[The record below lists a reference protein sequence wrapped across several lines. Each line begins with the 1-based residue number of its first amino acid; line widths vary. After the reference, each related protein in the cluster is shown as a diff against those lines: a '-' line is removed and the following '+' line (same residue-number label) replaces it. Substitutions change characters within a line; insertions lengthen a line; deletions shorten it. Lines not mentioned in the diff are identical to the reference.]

1 MLSGAMNQ
9 GDDPPLARSFYLGA
23 VQRMKERVTE
33 QRECADDELLMA
45 VMLLQMYEVSCPRLL
60 DLCLQLTHTYQ
71 QLVGRT
77 KKISSP
83 QAHLDGALAL
93 VKHRGVGNF
102 KGEVSRGLLYY
113 VRSILVS
120 FLFVFY

>member
-1 MLSGAMNQ
+1 MNQ

-23 VQRMKERVTE
+23 VSRMKERVAE
-33 QRECADDELLMA
+33 QKGCIDDELLMA
-45 VMLLQMYEVSCPRLL
+45 VMLLQMYEVSCPTSLE
-60 DLCLQLTHTYQ
+60 LQLQLAHISQ

-77 KKISSP
+77 KKIPSP

-93 VKHRGVGNF
+93 IKHRGVGNF

-113 VRSILVS
+113 VRSILVRQS
-120 FLFVFY
+120 LHF

>member
-1 MLSGAMNQ
+1 M
-9 GDDPPLARSFYLGA
+9 
-23 VQRMKERVTE
+23 
-33 QRECADDELLMA
+33 
-45 VMLLQMYEVSCPRLL
+45 
-60 DLCLQLTHTYQ
+60 YQ

-93 VKHRGVGNF
+93 IKHRGVGNF

-120 FLFVFY
+120 VFLQVLNTAYIFRSRNAFATPNQYLVVLKHGQR